1 MLRMQQRHF
10 QHLLAQ
16 VWRRS
21 PFYREY
27 YAGHGIREE
36 HLRDVSVAD
45 LPLLPKKVLIDNFDR
60 AVTDARLR
68 RTDVEAWLNHNR
80 NPRDS
85 FCSDTIVLHGSG
97 TSGDI
102 GIFAYDHKAWTIA
115 DITLA
120 AHLPLPENL
129 PNGKTRIAFY
139 ISTSGHFA
147 TVSTASSMPD
157 SVYETLLLS
166 LLDPSDQTVQRL
178 NEFQP
183 HRLNGYSSC
192 VAQLAEFALEGRLR
206 IRPQRIFVHG
216 DMLTGAMERQ
226 ILAAWNAPIYVLY
239 ACAESKFMAIRT
251 PGSDQMTV
259 LDDLN
264 VLEVLDERDQPVAPE
279 QEGRVVLTNLYN
291 VVLPILRYELGDY
304 VRRGTPAPD
313 APFTTLREIR
323 GRVHDALPVV
333 LADGQRDTIHPLVLD
348 IQVPTVDKVQ
358 YVSVGP
364 DHIRIDYVAPQDME
378 AAVRQQFDYILREKS
393 ATRTIVDVRRVS
405 SIANDPKTGKFRLV
419 RFEGWAPRSAPSSPS
434 RASHVPRVVI
444 EPGRSFV
451 PFDRQDIERSIP
463 TRFEQLVEKFG
474 NRSAVEDGD
483 LALTYAEL
491 NRAANK
497 IAHAILARRGPGQ
510 DPVALFLAGGAPA
523 AAAILGIL
531 KAGKWYVS
539 LDVSHPADRLARL
552 LEEAQAPLLLTDNAH
567 VSLARTFAQDS
578 SVVVNVDVLNVDAL
592 GEELPDVNPG
602 LAVPPDAFAYLLYTS
617 GSTGRPKGVVQTH
630 RNVLHQMMLYTN
642 ALKLTPEDRLTQ
654 LHSHAFSASRLDIFG
669 ALLSGAALCS
679 FPVVAEGIEGLARW
693 LKSARITVLH
703 WFPTGFRHLVDAMN
717 DADLLPDLR
726 LVVLGSES
734 LLWHDVELYKRHFSS
749 TCVLVNRYGSTET
762 GNISCHVMD
771 KQSAIPANPVPV
783 GYAVDDV
790 VVMVLD
796 ESGRE
801 LGRNQTG
808 EIAVRSAYLSPGYW
822 RRPDLTSE
830 AFSPASGSPRET
842 VYRTGDLGQ
851 LLADGC
857 LLHLGRKDSQVKIRG
872 YRVELGEVERTLMD
886 HPAVTASA
894 VSTWQEGA
902 QDARLVAYYVVGDA
916 PAPAPGS
923 LRTFLESRLPAY
935 MVPAAFVRLD
945 ALPVTPNGKV
955 DRAALP
961 SPVFASRE
969 RGRRG

>member
-10 QHLLAQ
+10 QRLLAQ

-85 FCSDTIVLHGSG
+85 FCSATIVLHGSG

-120 AHLPLPENL
+120 AHLPLPENF

-206 IRPQRIFVHG
+206 IAPQRIFVHG

-226 ILAAWNAPIYVLY
+226 ILAAWNAPIYILY

-291 VVLPILRYELGDY
+291 VVLPIIRYELGDY

-358 YVSVGP
+358 YVSLGP

-419 RFEGWAPRSAPSSPS
+419 RFEGWTPRSAPSSPS
-434 RASHVPRVVI
+434 QRFSC
-444 EPGRSFV
+444 
-451 PFDRQDIERSIP
+451 P
-463 TRFEQLVEKFG
+463 TRRHRAGPLF
-474 NRSAVEDGD
+474 RAVRQAGHRTIDSG
-483 LALTYAEL
+483 TV
-491 NRAANK
+491 RA
-497 IAHAILARRGPGQ
+497 
-510 DPVALFLAGGAPA
+510 V
-523 AAAILGIL
+523 
-531 KAGKWYVS
+531 
-539 LDVSHPADRLARL
+539 
-552 LEEAQAPLLLTDNAH
+552 
-567 VSLARTFAQDS
+567 
-578 SVVVNVDVLNVDAL
+578 
-592 GEELPDVNPG
+592 
-602 LAVPPDAFAYLLYTS
+602 
-617 GSTGRPKGVVQTH
+617 
-630 RNVLHQMMLYTN
+630 
-642 ALKLTPEDRLTQ
+642 
-654 LHSHAFSASRLDIFG
+654 
-669 ALLSGAALCS
+669 
-679 FPVVAEGIEGLARW
+679 
-693 LKSARITVLH
+693 
-703 WFPTGFRHLVDAMN
+703 
-717 DADLLPDLR
+717 
-726 LVVLGSES
+726 
-734 LLWHDVELYKRHFSS
+734 
-749 TCVLVNRYGSTET
+749 
-762 GNISCHVMD
+762 
-771 KQSAIPANPVPV
+771 
-783 GYAVDDV
+783 
-790 VVMVLD
+790 
-796 ESGRE
+796 GRE
-801 LGRNQTG
+801 
-808 EIAVRSAYLSPGYW
+808 VRQP
-822 RRPDLTSE
+822 
-830 AFSPASGSPRET
+830 
-842 VYRTGDLGQ
+842 
-851 LLADGC
+851 
-857 LLHLGRKDSQVKIRG
+857 I
-872 YRVELGEVERTLMD
+872 
-886 HPAVTASA
+886 
-894 VSTWQEGA
+894 
-902 QDARLVAYYVVGDA
+902 
-916 PAPAPGS
+916 
-923 LRTFLESRLPAY
+923 
-935 MVPAAFVRLD
+935 
-945 ALPVTPNGKV
+945 
-955 DRAALP
+955 
-961 SPVFASRE
+961 
-969 RGRRG
+969 GRRGWRSRADLRGAESRRQQDRPCHSRPAGTGTRARRALPARRRTRGRCDPWHSQSREVVRSPGRQPSCRQAGSTA